1 MVKKLC
7 LKPKECVY
15 FSIVKMKSR
24 KHIFFSTLFIFCS
37 IHLFQSCSNDS
48 EFSEEKPKR
57 LIEKEK
63 MKKIMYKM
71 MLLESTSQ
79 LKFPNLLESK
89 KTIGIVG
96 NKLLRTFGEDSI
108 SYAQSFNY
116 YASNKELIETMLNE
130 IVEKYNIELVKYN

>member
-1 MVKKLC
+1 
-7 LKPKECVY
+7 
-15 FSIVKMKSR
+15 MKS
-24 KHIFFSTLFIFCS
+24 KKTIFFSILFIFCS
-37 IHLFQSCSNDS
+37 IYLLQGCSNDS
-48 EFSEEKPKR
+48 EFSEEKPKK

-71 MLLESTSQ
+71 MLLETTSQ
-79 LKFPNLLESK
+79 LKFPNILESK

-130 IVEKYNIELVKYN
+130 IVEQYNIELIKYN